1 MKEEKGITIIVLA
14 ITVIVMLI
22 ILGITV
28 SSGGDS
34 LETAQL
40 QSFVADCE
48 IIQSKVDVISEKAR
62 INPEYLGELG
72 ITSNS
77 SWDNDTLKEKFN
89 ISNLTHDIQATF
101 SIVNDE
107 NLTEDKNK
115 VTVNI
120 TLTND
125 NDILYGKYSW
135 ENGKVKKLTPND

>member
-22 ILGITV
+22 ILGITI

-62 INPEYLGELG
+62 INPEYLSEFG

-101 SIVNDE
+101 SIVNDD
-107 NLTEDKNK
+107 NLTDDKNK

-135 ENGKVKKLTPND
+135 ENGKVKKLNSND